1 VSSRISSA
9 SSTKYAAAPSHSLT
23 ASTNSGAGAALVANV
38 RIVKT
43 AFCATAVWTVLF
55 RDVDR
60 VRSSTLV
67 GRMMGRRW
75 VVLKAT
81 VQGVWWPIRLCLLAD
96 DDVRTAAQ
104 IERPRC
110 RTRLR

>member
-1 VSSRISSA
+1 LLFGFGLRDLRTTFGGRGCPV
-9 SSTKYAAAPSHSLT
+9 T
-23 ASTNSGAGAALVANV
+23 NV
-38 RIVKT
+38 RIVKI
-43 AFCATAVWTVLF
+43 AFGATAVWTVLF

-96 DDVRTAAQ
+96 DDVRTGEQ
-104 IERPRC
+104 IEQPKC
-110 RTRLR
+110 RTRLQ